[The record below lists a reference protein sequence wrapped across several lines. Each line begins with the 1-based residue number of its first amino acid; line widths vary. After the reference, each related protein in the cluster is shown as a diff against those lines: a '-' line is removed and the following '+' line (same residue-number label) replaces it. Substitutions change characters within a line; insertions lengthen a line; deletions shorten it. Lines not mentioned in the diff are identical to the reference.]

1 MTYVRTKIYTMLTQ
15 GATMEQL
22 MSETGRSQSFIR
34 SVISQIRERG
44 TDVGFRITIENSTYQ
59 IEHIIE
65 G

>member
-1 MTYVRTKIYTMLTQ
+1 MLTQ

-22 MSETGRSQSFIR
+22 VNETGRSQSFIR

-65 G
+65 V

>member
-1 MTYVRTKIYTMLTQ
+1 MTYVRTKIYTMLRQ

-22 MSETGRSQSFIR
+22 MNETGRSQSFIR

-59 IEHIIE
+59 IEHILE
-65 G
+65 A

>member
-1 MTYVRTKIYTMLTQ
+1 MTYTRTKIYMMLKE
-15 GATMEQL
+15 GATMEKL
-22 MSETGRSQSFIR
+22 VNETGRSQSFIR

>member
-1 MTYVRTKIYTMLTQ
+1 MTYLHTKIYTMLTQ

-22 MSETGRSQSFIR
+22 INETGRSQSFIR

-44 TDVGFRITIENSTYQ
+44 VDVGFRITIENSTYQ

>member
-1 MTYVRTKIYTMLTQ
+1 MTYTRTKIYTMLK
-15 GATMEQL
+15 GGSTMEQL

-44 TDVGFRITIENSTYQ
+44 TDVGFRITIENSIYQ

>member
-1 MTYVRTKIYTMLTQ
+1 MTYTRSKIYTMLTQ

-22 MSETGRSQSFIR
+22 MNETGRSQSFIR

-44 TDVGFRITIENSTYQ
+44 TDVGFRITIKNSTYQ

-65 G
+65 V